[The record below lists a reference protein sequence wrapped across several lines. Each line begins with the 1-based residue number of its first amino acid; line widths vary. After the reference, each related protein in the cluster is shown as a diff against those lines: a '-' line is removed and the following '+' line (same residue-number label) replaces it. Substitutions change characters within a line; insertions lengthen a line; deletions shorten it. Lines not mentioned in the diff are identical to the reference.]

1 MAYNRRQ
8 AESLLDAA
16 ELQLFDASLASALSA
31 LTAAELKAK
40 ITRTRRLRDKQRDLL
55 QRQRLASRAA
65 TGSKGGRSG
74 VANVRTADKATLLDE
89 VLARFEKRA
98 ELFARKADSEARREA
113 AKRAAAIRKSA
124 KPKAKAKS
132 KVASRPS
139 KPAARSTADASPAL
153 GGAPKT
159 TVSKRATRAPA
170 KGGGKLPGKKDP
182 KAANA
187 KRASVGRVRAVTQRN
202 QAKRDAR

>member
-8 AESLLDAA
+8 AEGLLDTA
-16 ELQLFDASLASALSA
+16 ELQLFDASLASGLSV

-40 ITRTRRLRDKQRDLL
+40 ITRTRRLRDKQRDLV

-65 TGSKGGRSG
+65 TGSKGGRTG

-98 ELFARKADSEARREA
+98 ELLARKTEAEARRA
-113 AKRAAAIRKSA
+113 SAKRAAAIRKSA
-124 KPKAKAKS
+124 KPKAKAK
-132 KVASRPS
+132 
-139 KPAARSTADASPAL
+139 AAGKSPKTGATSPAGVGPAP
-153 GGAPKT
+153 GGAPKKA
-159 TVSKRATRAPA
+159 VSKKATRAPA

-182 KAANA
+182 KAAKA
-187 KRASVGRVRAVTQRN
+187 RRAAVGRVRATTQRA

>member
-16 ELQLFDASLASALSA
+16 ELQLFDASLASTLAA

-98 ELFARKADSEARREA
+98 ELIARKAESEARREA
-113 AKRAAAIRKSA
+113 AKRAVAIRKAA
-124 KPKAKAKS
+124 KPKAKAKTRASSQMS
-132 KVASRPS
+132 K
-139 KPAARSTADASPAL
+139 AAAKSAAGASPAP
-153 GGAPKT
+153 GGAPKKV
-159 TVSKRATRAPA
+159 VSKKATSAPPR
-170 KGGGKLPGKKDP
+170 GGGQLPGKKDP
-182 KAANA
+182 KAAKA
-187 KRASVGRVRAVTQRN
+187 QRATVGRVRAATQRA

>member
-8 AESLLDAA
+8 AEGLLDTA
-16 ELQLFDASLASALSA
+16 ELQLFDASLASGLAV

-65 TGSKGGRSG
+65 TGSKGGRTG

-98 ELFARKADSEARREA
+98 ELLARKAEAEARRA
-113 AKRAAAIRKSA
+113 SAKRAAAIRKAA
-124 KPKAKAKS
+124 KPKAKAKAAS
-132 KVASRPS
+132 KSPKTGATSPTGV
-139 KPAARSTADASPAL
+139 SPAP
-153 GGAPKT
+153 GGAPKKV
-159 TVSKRATRAPA
+159 VSKKATSAPA

-182 KAANA
+182 KAV
-187 KRASVGRVRAVTQRN
+187 KVQRATVGRVRAATQRA